1 MDKPRA
7 NIDSQNSPRPKLGG
21 NHHLPPYS
29 IHCAWPWDQY
39 VNVILSQDS
48 QVKVPKFPQLGFPQ
62 LWGPITSCANLQ
74 LRWGLKKSYSPSQGI
89 SNSML
94 HTTCTQGNRSDSWLL
109 MVESQIGNL
118 TPGSSFGYNLCLK
131 CPNGSCEPFRHLHSK
146 RFPMI

>member
-7 NIDSQNSPRPKLGG
+7 NTDSQYSPRPKLGG

-29 IHCAWPWDQY
+29 IHCAWPWDQHP
-39 VNVILSQDS
+39 NVILSQDS
-48 QVKVPKFPQLGFPQ
+48 QVKVLKFPQLGPPQ
-62 LWGPITSCANLQ
+62 LWGLITLCADLQ
-74 LRWGLKKSYSPSQGI
+74 LRWGLKKSCSPSQGI

-94 HTTCTQGNRSDSWLL
+94 HTTFTQGNWGNSWLL

-118 TPGSSFGYNLCLK
+118 TFGSSFGYNLCLK
-131 CPNGSCEPFRHLHSK
+131 CPNGSYEPFKHLHFK